1 MAKMDLNVVKESQE
15 TIANRMDGKILREDD
30 FESFRQFISHDFGEI
45 NKENKRKAKGLT
57 QAVLGEQ
64 VELPQSYIGGIEK
77 GERNISLDTLQKLL
91 SALHISPSELFR
103 EYDNKDANLKE
114 IIESLDRISI
124 ELSKRSV
131 KEVKLIE
138 SFVIN
143 ILKTLD
149 DLKNID

>member
-1 MAKMDLNVVKESQE
+1 M
-15 TIANRMDGKILREDD
+15 IKINT
-30 FESFRQFISHDFGEI
+30 FVGERI
-45 NKENKRKAKGLT
+45 KSIRKAKGLT